1 MAWCTT
7 KEPPRRGRSAA
18 RAIAACALLAPL
30 SLIAC
35 DDGAAGDGTIRI
47 GVVGPTQLIYG
58 ESMRAA
64 ALMLQDSLNA
74 AGGIGGRPVE
84 LVIRDDAADG
94 ETAIGIAT
102 EFVNDPTVA
111 AVVGHV
117 TSGAMLEAASLYDDG
132 GLVAVSPTATN
143 PDISRAGDWIFRVC
157 PSDILHGP
165 ALARWLGDDLGARSA
180 VVLFANDAY
189 GRGILEG
196 FAEEFEASGGRVVS
210 RDPFLAAT
218 VQDTLGVRPYLRR
231 AIARSAEALVIGG
244 YAAEA
249 AAIIQ
254 SARDLGF
261 RGPILGGEALLGV
274 EAAGAVT
281 DGVYVS
287 APFFPDATTGEAR
300 EWVDAYEARYGSPPD
315 AFAAQTWDALQLVVA
330 AIDAV
335 GPDREAIRA
344 HLADVGRGAPAFE
357 GVTGRIAFDEN
368 GDVPGKTVAIGQ
380 VRGGQV
386 RAAER

>member
-300 EWVDAYEARYGSPPD
+300 EWVDAYEARYGTPPD